1 MSAGWLAGERTELAA
16 QRILDAAARLF
27 ADRGVADT
35 QMADIAKAAGC
46 SRATVY
52 RYFENRQA
60 VRLAFVHR
68 EARRIGAAVV
78 TEVDGITDP
87 GERIVTAVLTAL
99 RTVRADPLLIAW
111 FRPADAGLAVEIG
124 QTSQVIAALAAAFL
138 PDSLAGERDRAQVA
152 RWLTRLIV
160 SLLTVPGVDDADE
173 RAMLEHFVTPL
184 FVRT

>member
-1 MSAGWLAGERTELAA
+1 MNTDWLAEQRTELAA

-27 ADRGVADT
+27 AERGVAET

-52 RYFENRQA
+52 RYFENRHA

-68 EARRIGAAVV
+68 EARRVGAAVV
-78 TEVDGITDP
+78 AEVDGIADP
-87 GERIVTAVLTAL
+87 GERIVTAMLTA
-99 RTVRADPLLIAW
+99 VRAVRAEPLLIAW

-124 QTSQVIAALAAAFL
+124 QSSQVIEALAAAFL
-138 PDSLAGERDRAQVA
+138 PDSIGGDRARLA

-173 RAMLEHFVTPL
+173 RAMLENFVAPL
-184 FVRT
+184 FASA

>member
-1 MSAGWLAGERTELAA
+1 MNTDWLAEQRTELAA

-27 ADRGVADT
+27 AERGVADT

-52 RYFENRQA
+52 RYFENRHA

-68 EARRIGAAVV
+68 EARRVGAAVV
-78 TEVDGITDP
+78 AEVDGIADP
-87 GERIVTAVLTAL
+87 GERIVTAMLTA
-99 RTVRADPLLIAW
+99 VRAVRAEPLLIAW

-124 QTSQVIAALAAAFL
+124 QSSQVIEALAAAFL
-138 PDSLAGERDRAQVA
+138 PDSIGGDRARLA

-173 RAMLEHFVTPL
+173 RAMLEHFVAPL
-184 FVRT
+184 FASA

>member
-1 MSAGWLAGERTELAA
+1 MNTDWLAEQRTELAA

-27 ADRGVADT
+27 AERGVADT

-52 RYFENRQA
+52 RYFENRHA

-68 EARRIGAAVV
+68 EARRVGAAVV
-78 TEVDGITDP
+78 AEVDGIADP
-87 GERIVTAVLTAL
+87 GERIVTAMLTA
-99 RTVRADPLLIAW
+99 VRAVRAEPLLIAW

-124 QTSQVIAALAAAFL
+124 QSSQVIEALAAAFL
-138 PDSLAGERDRAQVA
+138 PDSIGGNRARLA

-173 RAMLEHFVTPL
+173 RAMLEHFVAPL
-184 FVRT
+184 FSRA

>member
-1 MSAGWLAGERTELAA
+1 MNTDWLAEQRTELAA

-27 ADRGVADT
+27 AERGVADT

-52 RYFENRQA
+52 RYFENRHA

-68 EARRIGAAVV
+68 EARRVGAAVV
-78 TEVDGITDP
+78 AEVDGIADP
-87 GERIVTAVLTAL
+87 GERIVTAMLTA
-99 RTVRADPLLIAW
+99 VRAVRAEPLLIAW

-124 QTSQVIAALAAAFL
+124 QSSQVIEALAAAFL
-138 PDSLAGERDRAQVA
+138 PDSIGGDRARLA

-173 RAMLEHFVTPL
+173 RAMLEHFVAPL
-184 FVRT
+184 FSRA

>member
-1 MSAGWLAGERTELAA
+1 MNTDWLAEQRTELAA

-27 ADRGVADT
+27 AERGVAET

-52 RYFENRQA
+52 RYFENRHA

-68 EARRIGAAVV
+68 EARRVGAAVV
-78 TEVDGITDP
+78 AEVDGIADP
-87 GERIVTAVLTAL
+87 GERIVTAMLTA
-99 RTVRADPLLIAW
+99 VRAVRAEPLLIAW

-124 QTSQVIAALAAAFL
+124 QSSQVIEALAAAFL
-138 PDSLAGERDRAQVA
+138 PESIGGDRARLA

-160 SLLTVPGVDDADE
+160 SLITVPGVDDADE
-173 RAMLEHFVTPL
+173 RAMLEHFVAPL
-184 FVRT
+184 FASA

>member
-1 MSAGWLAGERTELAA
+1 MNTDWLAEQRTELAA

-27 ADRGVADT
+27 AERGVAET

-52 RYFENRQA
+52 RYFENRHA

-68 EARRIGAAVV
+68 EARRVGAAVV
-78 TEVDGITDP
+78 AEVDGIADP
-87 GERIVTAVLTAL
+87 GERIVTAMLTA
-99 RTVRADPLLIAW
+99 VRAVRAEPLLIAW

-124 QTSQVIAALAAAFL
+124 QSSQVIEALAAAFL
-138 PDSLAGERDRAQVA
+138 PESIGGDRAPLA

-173 RAMLEHFVTPL
+173 RAMLEHFVAPL
-184 FVRT
+184 FASA

>member
-1 MSAGWLAGERTELAA
+1 MNTDWLAEQRTELAA

-27 ADRGVADT
+27 AERGVADT

-52 RYFENRQA
+52 RYFENRHA

-68 EARRIGAAVV
+68 EARRVGAAVV
-78 TEVDGITDP
+78 AEVDGIADP
-87 GERIVTAVLTAL
+87 GERIVTAMLTA
-99 RTVRADPLLIAW
+99 VRAVRAEPLLIAW

-124 QTSQVIAALAAAFL
+124 QSSRVIEALAAAFL
-138 PDSLAGERDRAQVA
+138 PDSIHGDRARLA

-160 SLLTVPGVDDADE
+160 SLLTVPGVDDSDE
-173 RAMLEHFVTPL
+173 RAMLEHFVAPL
-184 FVRT
+184 FASA

>member
-1 MSAGWLAGERTELAA
+1 MNTDWLAEQRTELAA

-27 ADRGVADT
+27 AERGVADT

-52 RYFENRQA
+52 RYFENRHA

-68 EARRIGAAVV
+68 EARRVGAAVV
-78 TEVDGITDP
+78 AEVDGIADP
-87 GERIVTAVLTAL
+87 GERIVTAMLTA
-99 RTVRADPLLIAW
+99 VRAVRAEPLLIAW

-124 QTSQVIAALAAAFL
+124 QSSQVIEALATAFL
-138 PDSLAGERDRAQVA
+138 PDSIGDDRPRLA

-173 RAMLEHFVTPL
+173 RAMLEHFVAPL
-184 FVRT
+184 FASA